1 MPRPKKALSTFALVT
16 RMMFG
21 LGACYACI
29 RFGAVDRFQPAQ
41 RVSLLRTMAP
51 LLDLWL
57 AFVVLWGILL
67 WRWISALDVITHPAG
82 ASRSRTQPDRQPASG
97 RQAADHRWSLE
108 WLQTIEWQ
116 RFELLCAAY
125 FEALGFSAKT
135 QSHGPDG
142 GIDIHL
148 GRPGMPHYRALAQCK
163 AWNTNTVGS
172 APVREFFGVMSKE
185 NVAQGFYLT
194 TSKYAPGAIQFA
206 AGTHLHLT
214 DGAELLDRILML
226 PPDMQDALFQIAS
239 ADCPVSTGSSTTT

>member
-1 MPRPKKALSTFALVT
+1 MPRPKNPLSIFSLVT

-21 LGACYACI
+21 LGVVYACI
-29 RFGAVDRFQPAQ
+29 RFGIVDRFQPAQ
-41 RVSLLRTMAP
+41 GVSLARTMAP

-57 AFVVLWGILL
+57 ALLALWGILL
-67 WRWISALDVITHPAG
+67 WRWISALDGAAPETITSTMDVTAERRPAMQTHC
-82 ASRSRTQPDRQPASG
+82 AH
-97 RQAADHRWSLE
+97 HRWSLDM
-108 WLQTIEWQ
+108 LQSMEWQ

-163 AWNTNTVGS
+163 AWNTHAVGS

-185 NVAQGFYLT
+185 NVDQGFYLT

-206 AGTHLHLT
+206 AGTRLHLT
-214 DGAELLDRILML
+214 DGAALLERILML
-226 PPDMQDALFQIAS
+226 PPDTQDALLQIAS
-239 ADCPVSTGSSTTT
+239 VHCAGLTGSSTTT

>member
-1 MPRPKKALSTFALVT
+1 MLRPQKALSTFALVT
-16 RMMFG
+16 RMMLG
-21 LGACYACI
+21 LGVLYACI
-29 RFGAVDRFQPAQ
+29 RFGVVERFQSAQ
-41 RVSLLRTMAP
+41 RVSLARQIAP
-51 LLDLWL
+51 LLNLWL

-67 WRWISALDVITHPAG
+67 WRWISALDIITHPAG
-82 ASRSRTQPDRQPASG
+82 ASRSRAKPDRQAAAC
-97 RQAADHRWSLE
+97 RQASHHRWSLE
-108 WLQTIEWQ
+108 LLQTMEWQ

-148 GRPGMPHYRALAQCK
+148 GRPGLPHYRALAQCK
-163 AWNTNTVGS
+163 AWSTNTVGS

-185 NVAQGFYLT
+185 NVNQGFYLT

-226 PPDMQDALFQIAS
+226 PPDTQDGLFQIAS
-239 ADCPVSTGSSTTT
+239 ADCSASTGSSTTT

>member
-1 MPRPKKALSTFALVT
+1 MPRPKKELSTFALVT
-16 RMMFG
+16 RIMFG
-21 LGACYACI
+21 LGVLYACI
-29 RFGAVDRFQPAQ
+29 RFGAVDRFQSVQ
-41 RVSLLRTMAP
+41 RVSLVRTMAP

-67 WRWISALDVITHPAG
+67 WRWISALDVVAQPTIAG
-82 ASRSRTQPDRQPASG
+82 TGRTTPDRGPAV
-97 RQAADHRWSLE
+97 RRHATHHRWSLE
-108 WLQTIEWQ
+108 LLQTIEWQ
-116 RFELLCAAY
+116 HFELLCAAY

-206 AGTHLHLT
+206 AGTRLHLT
-214 DGAELLDRILML
+214 DGAELLERILML
-226 PPDMQDALFQIAS
+226 PPDTQDALFQIAS
-239 ADCPVSTGSSTTT
+239 AG